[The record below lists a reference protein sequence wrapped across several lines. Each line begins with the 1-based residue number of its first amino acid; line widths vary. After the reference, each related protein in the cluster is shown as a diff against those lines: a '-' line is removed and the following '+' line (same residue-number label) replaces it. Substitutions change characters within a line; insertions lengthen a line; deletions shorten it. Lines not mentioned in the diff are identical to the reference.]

1 MPDPIQTAGLFLV
14 NTLFD
19 LYIFVLMVRIL
30 LAAVHADFFN
40 PLSQFIIKLTKF
52 LIIPLRRVI
61 PNFKNIELA
70 SVLMVLVLECIKF
83 LLLGLIA
90 NNSINYFGLLVL
102 AGADA
107 LKTLVNL
114 FFYAVLLQAIMSWFN
129 QGYSSISAILAKLTS
144 PILRPFRRTIPSIG
158 GIDISPLAVMIVLQL
173 IIILF
178 ITPLFSLGW
187 QMAFV

>member
-1 MPDPIQTAGLFLV
+1 MPDPIQTAGLFLI
-14 NTLFD
+14 NTFFD

-30 LAAVHADFFN
+30 LVVVHADFFN

-61 PNFKNIELA
+61 PNYKNIELA
-70 SVLMVLVLECIKF
+70 SVLMVVLLECIKF

-90 NNSINYFGLLVL
+90 GNTINFSGLMIL
-102 AGADA
+102 ACADA
-107 LKTLVNL
+107 LKTLINL
-114 FFYAVLLQAIMSWFN
+114 FFYAILLQAIMSWFN
-129 QGYSSISAILAKLTS
+129 QGYSSISAILAQLTS
-144 PILRPFRRTIPSIG
+144 PILRPFRRTIPPIG

-178 ITPLFSLGW
+178 ISPLFSLGW